1 MDENRVAGSIKEVKG
16 ASKEAAGNAFG
27 DACLESDR
35 EADKVVGKSQELCW
49 QLERRGVRRGSHE
62 VRGPA
67 RSAPNQTGHRAIST
81 IHLNMLLA
89 ILPGDGYSA
98 HSPRPDL
105 PRRPR

>member
-1 MDENRVAGSIKEVKG
+1 MDENGVAGSIQEVKG
-16 ASKEAAGNAFG
+16 ASKEATGNALG
-27 DACLESDR
+27 HACLESDR
-35 EADKVVGKSQELCW
+35 EADKVVGKSSELCW

-67 RSAPNQTGHRAIST
+67 RSEPNQPGHRAMST

-98 HSPRPDL
+98 HGPRPDL

>member
-1 MDENRVAGSIKEVKG
+1 MDKNKVAGSIKEVKG
-16 ASKEAAGNAFG
+16 ASKEATGNALG
-27 DACLESDR
+27 DARLESDR
-35 EADKVVGKSQELCW
+35 EADKVDGKSSELCW

-67 RSAPNQTGHRAIST
+67 RNEPNRTGHQAMST